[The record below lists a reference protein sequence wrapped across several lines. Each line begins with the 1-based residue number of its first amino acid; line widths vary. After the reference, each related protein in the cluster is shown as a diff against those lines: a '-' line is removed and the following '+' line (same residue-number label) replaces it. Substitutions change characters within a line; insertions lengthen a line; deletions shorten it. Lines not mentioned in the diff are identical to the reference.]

1 MEFLILWIIVSTFS
15 LIYSFLTNVKITM
28 LHFLICFLTGPYVL
42 INLTCR
48 E

>member
-1 MEFLILWIIVSTFS
+1 MEFLILWIIMGLFS
-15 LIYSFLTNVKITM
+15 LMYSFLTKVKITM